1 MQEARRIIGAQ
12 IQHITYNEYL
22 PVVLGKETMDK
33 YNLSPRHM
41 GFFPG
46 YDINTNPGTANAV
59 ATAAFRFTASLLP
72 AILQYYEQSGT
83 KVKVEHFSE
92 ASYK

>member
-1 MQEARRIIGAQ
+1 MTVSYSTGIVF
-12 IQHITYNEYL
+12 QHITYNEYL

-33 YNLSPRHM
+33 YNLSPRRT
-41 GFFPG
+41 GFFDG

-59 ATAAFRFTASLLP
+59 AAAAFRFTASLLP
-72 AILQYYEQSGT
+72 AILQYYEQSGA

-92 ASYK
+92 SFYK